1 MCVCAQSEDN
11 LLNRL
16 SSLTTAETRSML
28 SRYFEKVINL
38 RETERKL
45 KLRCS
50 EMEASAAFLTKLC
63 LFGHY
68 CLPLCVCVCVCVY
81 VSVCV
86 CVCMC
91 VCVCVYV
98 SVCMHAYAGVF

>member
-1 MCVCAQSEDN
+1 M
-11 LLNRL
+11 LNRL

-38 RETERKL
+38 REMERKL

-50 EMEASAAFLTKLC
+50 EMEASVAFLTKLC
-63 LFGHY
+63 LFWV
-68 CLPLCVCVCVCVY
+68 LLSATLCVC
-81 VSVCV
+81 VCV

-91 VCVCVYV
+91 VCV
-98 SVCMHAYAGVF
+98 